1 MQARPSGQ
9 AGVALD
15 TLRRGPRS
23 RGADLTNRVTAGLN
37 TRRALRRLRLPEG
50 IGIFLKSPSPNHLA
64 LLMRTRYKAFL
75 AFRENENQTSPPVHA
90 GTPHCGLRGGLR

>member
-15 TLRRGPRS
+15 TLRRGQRS

-37 TRRALRRLRLPEG
+37 TRRALRRLRPPEG
-50 IGIFLKSPSPNHLA
+50 VEIFHSSP
-64 LLMRTRYKAFL
+64 
-75 AFRENENQTSPPVHA
+75 
-90 GTPHCGLRGGLR
+90 